1 MKDGTKEEIIKQ
13 VVQCR
18 AFSGLITI
26 ETCQQSCGDF
36 GGIHKEPVYGKTKQ
50 GKKPLLRHDLYIKC
64 NRPRLLPFQSIGE
77 ALPQT
82 KRIEE

>member
-36 GGIHKEPVYGKTKQ
+36 GGIHKEPVYGRNEQ
-50 GKKPLLRHDLYIKC
+50 GERVLLRHDPYIKC
-64 NRPRLLPFQSIGE
+64 NRPRLLPFMAIGE
-77 ALPQT
+77 VLPQS
-82 KRIEE
+82 KRTEE